1 MPLPNWTQPAP
12 LRSVYLSLHRHPHR
26 WLGDSTPGV
35 SPRTSSLHCPRPASH
50 PSWRRPTKKP
60 PPPRASP
67 AHRAAGGTSG
77 GPPRAAS
84 RRGPRPAPPPSGRRP
99 PRKPPPPPE
108 NGQSTDLRFEFPL
121 PGQTKS
127 RSHLRQN
134 GPWEGRA
141 LCWGFDASPGLPALE
156 ISQHGPAPGTTSW
169 QVPPCPHARP
179 WLRVHLPWSSDSAC
193 RACWATGLGPDPA
206 VPACTFFLP

>member
-60 PPPRASP
+60 PS
-67 AHRAAGGTSG
+67 
-77 GPPRAAS
+77 
-84 RRGPRPAPPPSGRRP
+84 
-99 PRKPPPPPE
+99 E

-206 VPACTFFLP
+206 VPACTFFLA